1 MPVIGNPLVEL
12 IVHVLLPA
20 ASSSAFVPPLF
31 AVTVPTRRLVA
42 LAVMSTA

>member
-42 LAVMSTA
+42 LAVKSTA